1 LSWCTFF
8 EFENSGGTDLWT
20 EHLQI
25 DKCGDGRYGLRI
37 YNPPTDP
44 DDEEW
49 WIDWEAG
56 EPSPASGL
64 LDLLIKAMSARELR
78 KEVAI
83 EAALA
88 LRMELPPTDALLVEQ
103 SLTALIAEQP
113 ALLDWLTQARNGA
126 AKELKKLVRRHQGPN
141 PNGPPSRAR
150 SERRPG

>member
-1 LSWCTFF
+1 MAWDTFF

-25 DKCGDGRYGLRI
+25 DECGDGRYGLRI

-49 WIDWEAG
+49 WIEWKAD
-56 EPSPASGL
+56 EPSRATGL
-64 LDLLIKAMSARELR
+64 LGLLIEAMSARELR

-88 LRMELPPTDALLVEQ
+88 LRLKLPPTDALEVEQ

-113 ALLDWLTQARNGA
+113 ALIDWFTQARKGA
-126 AKELKKLVRRHQGPN
+126 VKELQKLVRRHQGPN
-141 PNGPPSRAR
+141 LNAPRNRAR
-150 SERRPG
+150 PERRPG